1 MVNDLVVIFE
11 VHQPYR
17 ISRKINEKLNLLRK
31 ISLEELEHLYF
42 DRTLNKEIFERV
54 YSKCYRPATQILINL
69 AKKSREEGHSF
80 KIAFS
85 FSGIFLEQAQFYTPD
100 FINLINK
107 LIDFNAA
114 ELITQT
120 YFHSL
125 ASLFKSHD
133 EFIEQIKMH
142 IEKIQEIFGIR
153 PQIFEN
159 TEFLYNNK
167 IAKAIKDMNFR
178 AILTEGTEK
187 ILGWRSPNYVYKA
200 KNLDIKLLLRNYRL
214 SDDIGFRFT
223 SRTWSERPLTADK
236 YSEWIRKS
244 SGDIIVLA
252 MDYETFGEHNWPE
265 SGIHEFLYW
274 FPVEAWK
281 RDIRFISP
289 SQAIE
294 KYSSVDEIDIPE
306 DNTIS
311 WADEER
317 DTSAWLG
324 NVLQKHCFDSIGSM
338 EKLVKILNNKHYLR
352 LWRLFTTSD
361 HYYYMS
367 MKKGGSGAVHSY
379 FSHFSSPLEAFIV
392 FTRAITDL
400 NLRIQEELRKPEYLY
415 YRLTEIETSDT
426 FKFKFYKGYG
436 EELGIEAGNLIQ
448 LIEHLKNIDISSI
461 EFHMERGDIAR
472 WIKDVLGDYKLSKMI
487 RKIQNLHGEDLRKEL
502 INILQNR
509 IKQLSNAH
517 K

>member
-1 MVNDLVVIFE
+1 MVNDLVIIFE

-31 ISLEELEHLYF
+31 ISPEELEHLYF
-42 DRTLNKEIFERV
+42 DETTNREIFERV
-54 YSKCYRPATQILINL
+54 YSKCYKPATQILINL
-69 AKKSREEGHSF
+69 AKKSKEEGRSF

-85 FSGIFLEQAQFYTPD
+85 FSGIFLEQAQSYTPD
-100 FINLINK
+100 FLNLINE
-107 LIDFNAA
+107 LIDLNAA
-114 ELITQT
+114 ELIAQT

-125 ASLFKSHD
+125 VSLFKSHD

-142 IEKIQEIFGIR
+142 IKIIQEIFGIR

-167 IAKAIKDMNFR
+167 IAKTVEDLNFH
-178 AILTEGTEK
+178 AILTEGTER
-187 ILGWRSPNYVYKA
+187 ILEWRSPNYVYKA
-200 KNLDIKLLLRNYRL
+200 KNLNIKLLLRNYRL
-214 SDDIGFRFT
+214 SDDISFRFT
-223 SRTWSERPLTADK
+223 SRTWSEWPLTADK
-236 YSEWIRKS
+236 YSEWIKKS
-244 SGDIIVLA
+244 NGDIIVLA

-274 FPVEAWK
+274 FPIEAWK

-294 KYSSVDEIDIPE
+294 KHSPVDEIDVPE
-306 DNTIS
+306 NNTIS

-317 DTSAWLG
+317 NTSAWLG
-324 NVLQKHCFDSIGSM
+324 NILQKHNFDSIESI
-338 EKLVKILNNKHYLR
+338 ERLVKILNNKHYLR
-352 LWRLFTTSD
+352 LWRLLTISD

-367 MKKGGSGAVHSY
+367 MKGGDTDAVHSY

-415 YRLTEIETSDT
+415 YRLIKIEVPDT
-426 FKFKFYKGYG
+426 FKFKFYKGFG
-436 EELGIEAGNLIQ
+436 EELGIRAGNLIQ
-448 LIEHLKNIDISSI
+448 LIEHLKNIEINSI

-472 WIKDVLGDYKLSKMI
+472 WIKDVLGDYELSKRI
-487 RKIQNLHGEDLRKEL
+487 RKIQGLHGEELRKEL
-502 INILQNR
+502 ISILQNR
-509 IKQLSNAH
+509 IKELSYTH